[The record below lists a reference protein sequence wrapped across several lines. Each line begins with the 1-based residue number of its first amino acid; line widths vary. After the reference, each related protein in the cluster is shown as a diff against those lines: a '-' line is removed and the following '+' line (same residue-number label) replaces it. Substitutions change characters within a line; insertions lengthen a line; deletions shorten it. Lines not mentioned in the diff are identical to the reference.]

1 MASIQA
7 QFLPETAPSVIH
19 LTIAS
24 SFRRPVFA
32 YPEAARA
39 VARAQRSPA
48 VWCSSRCLAWVLMPD
63 SWQGLVIIG
72 AEDSLNRLARR
83 FKAATTRTVEPRFRV
98 NGWLWERKIAGVA
111 LANEEDQRSAARQL
125 IGSPVRAGLADCVGS
140 YPYWDAVWLE
150 AAATIRPAPNDLPTR
165 GEANTMAR

>member
-1 MASIQA
+1 MASLQA
-7 QFLPETAPSVIH
+7 QQPAETAQSVIH

-24 SFRRPVFA
+24 AFRRPVFA

-48 VWCSSRCLAWVLMPD
+48 VWCSSHCLAWVLMPD

-72 AEDSLNRLARR
+72 AGDSLNRLARR
-83 FKAATTRTVEPRFRV
+83 FKTATTRTVEPRFRV
-98 NGWLWERKIAGVA
+98 NGWLWERKIAGIP
-111 LANEEDQRSAARQL
+111 LAVGEDRRMAARRL
-125 IGSPVRAGLADCVGS
+125 IGSPVRAGLADCVGG

-150 AAATIRPAPNDLPTR
+150 PAAAIRPGHRDLPAR
-165 GEANTMAR
+165 EEANTMAR